1 MGEKD
6 ITEKILL
13 TYNDVFA
20 DIVNVLLF
28 DGDQLVRPEDLEDQ
42 SPYNAYKADGKI
54 RDIDRDV
61 AKRWI
66 RNRIRMACF
75 GFENQSGIDRD
86 LKPFVPNVKI
96 NLFEIA
102 YMSPE
107 QVKSFRSDFRIVAD
121 YFVQKRINNDY
132 VPPKDELV
140 HVEAVLQ
147 LLSVMTNDRRFED
160 SFNEARTA
168 GKEVRNMCDVLD
180 RVEMRGREEGR
191 EEGLEIGR
199 EEGLEKGADRAF
211 ALMQM
216 LFADGRSDDAVRAA
230 NDKEY
235 ARQLMKEYKLV

>member
-66 RNRIRMACF
+66 RNRIRM
-75 GFENQSGIDRD
+75 
-86 LKPFVPNVKI
+86 
-96 NLFEIA
+96 
-102 YMSPE
+102 
-107 QVKSFRSDFRIVAD
+107 
-121 YFVQKRINNDY
+121 
-132 VPPKDELV
+132 
-140 HVEAVLQ
+140 
-147 LLSVMTNDRRFED
+147 
-160 SFNEARTA
+160 
-168 GKEVRNMCDVLD
+168 
-180 RVEMRGREEGR
+180 
-191 EEGLEIGR
+191 IGR

-211 ALMQM
+211 TLMQM
-216 LFADGRSDDAVRAA
+216 LFADARSDDAVRAA

>member
-66 RNRIRMACF
+66 WSCIRMACF

-86 LKPFVPNVKI
+86 EVI
-96 NLFEIA
+96 RIYGYDGAE
-102 YMSPE
+102 Y
-107 QVKSFRSDFRIVAD
+107 RS
-121 YFVQKRINNDY
+121 
-132 VPPKDELV
+132 
-140 HVEAVLQ
+140 Q
-147 LLSVMTNDRRFED
+147 LL
-160 SFNEARTA
+160 
-168 GKEVRNMCDVLD
+168 
-180 RVEMRGREEGR
+180 
-191 EEGLEIGR
+191 
-199 EEGLEKGADRAF
+199 
-211 ALMQM
+211 
-216 LFADGRSDDAVRAA
+216 
-230 NDKEY
+230 
-235 ARQLMKEYKLV
+235 